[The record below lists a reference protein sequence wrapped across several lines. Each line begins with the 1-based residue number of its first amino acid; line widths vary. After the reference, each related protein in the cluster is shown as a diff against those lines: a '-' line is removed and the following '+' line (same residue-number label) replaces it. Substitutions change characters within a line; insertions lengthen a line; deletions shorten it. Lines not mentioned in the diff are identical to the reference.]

1 MGSAV
6 SMNVLWAALMGYA
19 LGSIPFGLLVTK
31 LGGAGDVRSIGSGSI
46 HPTTPAMTQAIDRE
60 LAAFMA
66 RRGEG
71 SGRHPV
77 RVGQR
82 SLVALDRLLRIMPVG
97 TLRPRLPPAPGFG
110 YLIALR
116 DALGRKLLPPSG
128 RRLARRMA
136 LRIHGSRTR
145 HESRP

>member
-1 MGSAV
+1 
-6 SMNVLWAALMGYA
+6 
-19 LGSIPFGLLVTK
+19 
-31 LGGAGDVRSIGSGSI
+31 
-46 HPTTPAMTQAIDRE
+46 MTQAIDRE

-116 DALGRKLLPPSG
+116 DALGRKLLPPPG
-128 RRLARRMA
+128 AGWHGAWPYGFMA
-136 LRIHGSRTR
+136 VERATNRDLDSANVGVVIAPFPGLRVL
-145 HESRP
+145 